1 MYFKCEKG
9 FWTPDDKMLSTYRW
23 HLIFCKSR
31 GIRYYRSPSRMSR
44 VEWSLAVED
53 CASLFLLQLAF
64 IRNSKSISRSGLDS
78 EMNCANKM
86 HKTMHIVQIAHV
98 ARCTTQRM
106 VTRVTRHVP
115 NVEVSHIRA
124 ADVETQTSHKAN
136 FFLSHFHQNHKS
148 IKAQHN
154 K

>member
-1 MYFKCEKG
+1 MWGEEGFELLMTKCCQHR
-9 FWTPDDKMLSTYRW
+9 L
-23 HLIFCKSR
+23 HLIFCKS
-31 GIRYYRSPSRMSR
+31 GGLRYYKSPSRMSW

-53 CASLFLLQLAF
+53 CASLFLLQLPF
-64 IRNSKSISRSGLDS
+64 IGNSKSISRSGLDP

-86 HKTMHIVQIAHV
+86 HKTMHMHMLQW
-98 ARCTTQRM
+98 TTQRM
-106 VTRVTRHVP
+106 VTRVTWHVP

-124 ADVETQTSHKAN
+124 ADLETQTSHKAN